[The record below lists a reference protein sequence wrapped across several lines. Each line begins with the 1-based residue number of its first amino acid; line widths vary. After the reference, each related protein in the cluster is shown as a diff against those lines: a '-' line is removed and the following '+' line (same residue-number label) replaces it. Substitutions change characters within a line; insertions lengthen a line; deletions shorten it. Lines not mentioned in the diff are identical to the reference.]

1 MFKSLDYVKIFHG
14 SDSDLKFL
22 VADLGVVT
30 LNVFDTA
37 RALLFLQKIPALKEV
52 KEGNLQITKNIKF
65 LSLKKLTAMI
75 LDVHLDKFF
84 AVADWR
90 IRPLPDG
97 MFDYARS
104 DSHFLIPIYLILM
117 TMLTPKGVE
126 KLCMTPALAASQDEI
141 PNPYL

>member
-1 MFKSLDYVKIFHG
+1 
-14 SDSDLKFL
+14 
-22 VADLGVVT
+22 
-30 LNVFDTA
+30 
-37 RALLFLQKIPALKEV
+37 
-52 KEGNLQITKNIKF
+52 
-65 LSLKKLTAMI
+65 MI

-117 TMLTPKGVE
+117 TMLTPKGLD
-126 KLCMTPALAASQDEI
+126 KLWMTSAFASSEHGMS
-141 PNPYL
+141 NPYLKNLREIVDPEHFK

>member
-1 MFKSLDYVKIFHG
+1 MV
-14 SDSDLKFL
+14 
-22 VADLGVVT
+22 
-30 LNVFDTA
+30 
-37 RALLFLQKIPALKEV
+37 
-52 KEGNLQITKNIKF
+52 
-65 LSLKKLTAMI
+65 

-117 TMLTPKGVE
+117 NLLSHNGLSS
-126 KLCMTPALAASQDEI
+126 LCMTDALSKSEQDLS
-141 PNPYL
+141 NNYL

>member
-1 MFKSLDYVKIFHG
+1 MV
-14 SDSDLKFL
+14 
-22 VADLGVVT
+22 
-30 LNVFDTA
+30 
-37 RALLFLQKIPALKEV
+37 
-52 KEGNLQITKNIKF
+52 
-65 LSLKKLTAMI
+65 

-117 TMLTPKGVE
+117 NMLSHNGLSMSQIMFDQDGKI
-126 KLCMTPALAASQDEI
+126 KLNLGISQIFPVKEASYASEINSPARI
-141 PNPYL
+141 K